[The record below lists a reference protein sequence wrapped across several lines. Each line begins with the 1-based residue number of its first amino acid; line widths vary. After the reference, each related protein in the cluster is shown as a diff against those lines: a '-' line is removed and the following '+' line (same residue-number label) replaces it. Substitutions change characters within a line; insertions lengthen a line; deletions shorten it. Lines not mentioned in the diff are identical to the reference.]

1 MERQKWAIIEI
12 NSAMI
17 GGRASGVVNTNYC
30 FSGGWTMLPFMAP
43 MCSQNLQNLLLTA
56 GSDLICI
63 SVVVDADEAFVTAC
77 YNLKD
82 YLYIYIYI
90 YFFFFQ

>member
-12 NSAMI
+12 NSALI
-17 GGRASGVVNTNYC
+17 GGRASGVVNTNFC
-30 FSGGWTMLPFMAP
+30 FSRGCTMLPCMTP

-63 SVVVDADEAFVTAC
+63 SVVVDADEAFVLAR

-82 YLYIYIYI
+82 YLYILSTVGASL
-90 YFFFFQ
+90 